1 MEKKKHLFI
10 AITFYVL
17 GTLAAL
23 YIGVFLMLLKP
34 MYMLVIHFLR
44 HDLTAGFVLK
54 MLLHMALSGTIFGFI
69 WCLGYTF
76 FNHFMGTEDP
86 NWDELNPQDI
96 SEEIQLDEFQL
107 YEEREAEEAAQN

>member
-10 AITFYVL
+10 AVTFYVI

-34 MYMLVIHFLR
+34 IYMLVLHFLR

-54 MLLHMALSGTIFGFI
+54 MLLYIALSGTIFGFI

-86 NWDELNPQDI
+86 NWAELNPPETQ
-96 SEEIQLDEFQL
+96 EVNEFQL
-107 YEEREAEEAAQN
+107 YETCEKQQEEAQLQ